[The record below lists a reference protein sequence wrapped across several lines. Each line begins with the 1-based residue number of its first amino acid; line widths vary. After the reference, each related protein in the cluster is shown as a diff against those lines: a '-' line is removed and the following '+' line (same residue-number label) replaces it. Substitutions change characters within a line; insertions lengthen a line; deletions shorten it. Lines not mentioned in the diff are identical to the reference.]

1 MSSCDVLLY
10 PFCWA
15 TEERED
21 SAACD
26 CASVTEMPLAA
37 ATWSQTSNLISQD
50 STAAGMFAGGQ
61 LRSAAVR
68 LDDRLQVRHLGVQRG
83 HGDPL
88 VADDRRG
95 A

>member
-26 CASVTEMPLAA
+26 SASVTEMPLAA
-37 ATWSQTSNLISQD
+37 ATWSQTSNLISQE
-50 STAAGMFAGGQ
+50 STAEGMFAVVSCEVLPYG
-61 LRSAAVR
+61 LMAVCR
-68 LDDRLQVRHLGVQRG
+68 LDTWVSSEDTVIRWL
-83 HGDPL
+83 
-88 VADDRRG
+88 ADDRRG